1 MIVWWKLMK
10 YVDNDWDI
18 QNIQNH
24 ALASQFLTSVIHS
37 DLKGSTIMI
46 KLSSL
51 LFIYSFSV
59 LIYRNRH
66 LGANVLS
73 KLTLP
78 WFLFAVCIWRIA
90 YVNLYKLDHKTQSKN
105 ATNRIQTYDDRRL
118 MTQCQSKSFRDV
130 SRTRSFLN
138 TCPWHLP
145 KNWKILNIDNFY
157 FSLSPITNTSSYIKL
172 KSLSLPIIK

>member
-1 MIVWWKLMK
+1 MLIIVWWKLMK

-46 KLSSL
+46 KLSL

-59 LIYRNRH
+59 LIYWNRH

-73 KLTLP
+73 KL
-78 WFLFAVCIWRIA
+78 
-90 YVNLYKLDHKTQSKN
+90 LDHKTQSKN